1 MDEKPPA
8 FTVTDRRKF
17 TFEGDLRDGEIAPSE
32 NQTAKNSEPRAT
44 ASEPAAETAPK
55 AAKVV
60 SMPRREPEAAEDTVP
75 EPSAALHEAAFGS
88 EAEEEPPAPI
98 TAEESA
104 EQHAAYQAS
113 SQQLDDMLKQANPG
127 MQASGPVVFDHVV
140 QSIYLSAMIA
150 MGAGTEPG
158 QKPRIDILGAR
169 QSIDMLS
176 VLQEKTKGNLT
187 EREQT
192 LLQSALFELR
202 MMFLEL
208 TNAISKA
215 AHQPPPG
222 QK

>member
-17 TFEGDLRDGEIAPSE
+17 TFDGDLRDGETAQTESKPEPQAAAPE
-32 NQTAKNSEPRAT
+32 A
-44 ASEPAAETAPK
+44 APK

-60 SMPRREPEAAEDTVP
+60 SMPRREPEQAP
-75 EPSAALHEAAFGS
+75 EPAPAPAVEAAAAPEAALEAAP
-88 EAEEEPPAPI
+88 EAGEEEQPAPI

-104 EQHAAYQAS
+104 EQHEAYRAS

-127 MQASGPVVFDHVV
+127 MQASGPVSFDHVI

-202 MMFLEL
+202 MMFLEI